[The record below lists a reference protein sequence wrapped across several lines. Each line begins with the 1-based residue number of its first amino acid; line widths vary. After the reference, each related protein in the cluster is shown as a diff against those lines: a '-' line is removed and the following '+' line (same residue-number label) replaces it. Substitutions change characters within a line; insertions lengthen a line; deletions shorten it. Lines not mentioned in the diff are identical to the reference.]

1 MCRSACLPGPR
12 SGRARA
18 GDLGCMFCSE
28 LVSLAKGYSRRSVA
42 VEIQRADRPEHT
54 DPGILCRH
62 WRGRGGRSGSEPH
75 STRRT
80 RTATVDRSMGKAS
93 SGKKARRATLRDRPR
108 LIAAL
113 RNQHRSLRE
122 LGASYDSG
130 WEDSAL
136 LLAVVVRVLCHDT
149 SQSTSLLEQL
159 GEKTSMRF
167 KDTAWHSPP
176 GNLLPTNG
184 LVLQQMT
191 AGTGLRHVAPVAM
204 ERPFANPELPF
215 GTCLPGLVAAGA
227 EHPPLG

>member
-1 MCRSACLPGPR
+1 
-12 SGRARA
+12 
-18 GDLGCMFCSE
+18 
-28 LVSLAKGYSRRSVA
+28 
-42 VEIQRADRPEHT
+42 
-54 DPGILCRH
+54 
-62 WRGRGGRSGSEPH
+62 
-75 STRRT
+75 
-80 RTATVDRSMGKAS
+80 MGKAS
-93 SGKKARRATLRDRPR
+93 SVKKARRATLRDRPR

-204 ERPFANPELPF
+204 ERPFANPDLPF
-215 GTCLPGLVAAGA
+215 EAWWTSPIGVDGAHVTWTRKKFILTAANQEGGAHIDPMQELDVRALEEENSMGWTFSDPWVGTDQPALNGPLLPSIRQISYELQRTLEGHFRELSPPA
-227 EHPPLG
+227 EP